1 MSWFCSATVARCG
14 PLKAADAVSKIPG
27 GQGLAVVRFLISGF
41 IVLGMVGALMLYFV
55 LTEGKR

>member
-1 MSWFCSATVARCG
+1 M
-14 PLKAADAVSKIPG
+14 
-27 GQGLAVVRFLISGF
+27 VRFLISGF